1 MSDSHPSIASP
12 LEFPQS
18 SNRIAWLDHAKG
30 LGIFLVVLGHTLR
43 GLINSGMLEPSM
55 LLQFVDQWLYA
66 FHMPLFFFIS
76 GLFIERSVSKSF
88 NTFALG
94 KLQTIVYPYFLWSIL
109 QEIIRNLT
117 VNHAEPTDSMW
128 QIIYHPVMQFW
139 FLYILFWISMGY
151 AALRKLKLTANFFV
165 GVCVLLYA
173 AHVLDLDFGGWG
185 VTYMLRM
192 NAIYFAFGVL
202 AEKMNLLSRFS
213 QLIPVYRVNTVVIGS
228 LLMAAAVGL
237 NLSQIRLLM
246 PFLALI
252 GIASTLSLATVLQRF
267 KWANFLNTW
276 GVLSLEI
283 FVAHSICS
291 AGARIFLQKIFHVS
305 APSIH
310 ILLGV
315 AIGIYGQIGLYLICR
330 KINLPYVFTLRSS
343 PLGSP
348 AAIPLKG

>member
-1 MSDSHPSIASP
+1 MSDSHPSLESP
-12 LEFPQS
+12 LEFPLPN
-18 SNRIAWLDHAKG
+18 NRITWLDHAKG

-43 GLINSGMLEPSM
+43 GLINSAMLEPSM
-55 LLQFVDQWLYA
+55 AIQFVDKWIYA

-76 GLFIERSVSKSF
+76 GLFIERSVSKPL
-88 NTFALG
+88 NTFVLG
-94 KLQTIVYPYFLWSIL
+94 KLQTIVYPYFLWSIF

-139 FLYILFWISMGY
+139 FLYVLFLISMGY
-151 AALRKLKLTANFFV
+151 AALRKLKLSANFFV
-165 GVCVLLYA
+165 WLCFLLYA

-213 QLIPVYRVNTVVIGS
+213 QLAPVHRFSTIGVG
-228 LLMAAAVGL
+228 LLLIAAAVVL
-237 NLSQIRLLM
+237 NLSEIRFLM

-252 GIASTLSLATVLQRF
+252 GIASVLSLAMFLQRF
-267 KWANFLNTW
+267 TRANFLNTW

-291 AGARIFLQKIFHVS
+291 AGARVLLQKIFHVS

-315 AIGIYGQIGLYLICR
+315 AIGIYGPIGLYLICR